1 MKDLVKIE
9 FIKLIKHNDFF
20 LMISMLFIPVMYSVG
35 LAMNVKSFTYI
46 GEQKVSGLAFYICVL
61 STLLYSLSVLLDL

>member
-20 LMISMLFIPVMYSVG
+20 LMISMGSIPKFV
-35 LAMNVKSFTYI
+35 
-46 GEQKVSGLAFYICVL
+46 
-61 STLLYSLSVLLDL
+61 